1 MKTKNH
7 CEMHA
12 GEYCAYCVA
21 RMSTGIIV
29 TLDLFNFTPI
39 LSGMFNIMVA
49 LSAENDCVCAGG
61 Q

>member
-1 MKTKNH
+1 MN
-7 CEMHA
+7 A

-21 RMSTGIIV
+21 RMSIIV

-49 LSAENDCVCAGG
+49 LSAKNVCVCAGG

>member
-12 GEYCAYCVA
+12 GEYCTYCVA
-21 RMSTGIIV
+21 RMSIIV

-39 LSGMFNIMVA
+39 LSGIFNIMVA
-49 LSAENDCVCAGG
+49 LSAENVCVCAGG